1 MLREPRA
8 VLFDLD
14 DTLHA
19 RRRFVMSGLR
29 AAAEYVATEFAVEPA
44 QAVGIL
50 ARAVRHDAGHELQR
64 LQAALGLPADVVA
77 TLVTLVRQ
85 HTPAIRLTR
94 EALETLAGLRR
105 AWRLGVVTNGL
116 ADVQAR
122 KVAALGLEPL
132 VDTIVYAT
140 ADGQPGKPAA
150 GPFLDA
156 CRRLAVEP
164 SRAVFVGDDLV
175 ADVEGASAVGM
186 KTIWLA
192 PRRLRGAGGPHAD
205 ITVHALADVPSAAR
219 RLLPSWWSP
228 YAA

>member
-1 MLREPRA
+1 MQRDPRA

-19 RRRFVMSGLR
+19 RRRFVVSGLR
-29 AAAEYVATEFAVEPA
+29 AAADYLANEFAVEPG

-50 ARAVRHDAGHELQR
+50 ARAMRHDPGHELQR
-64 LQAALGLPADVVA
+64 LQAAFDLPADVVA
-77 TLVTLVRQ
+77 TLVTVVRQ
-85 HTPAIRLTR
+85 HAPAIRLTR
-94 EALETLAGLRR
+94 AARQTLTALRR

-122 KVAALGLEPL
+122 KVAALGLERL

-140 ADGQPGKPAA
+140 ADGQAGKPAA
-150 GPFLDA
+150 RPFLDA
-156 CRRLAVEP
+156 CRRLEVEP
-164 SRAVFVGDDLV
+164 SRAIFVGDDLA
-175 ADVEGASAVGM
+175 ADVEGASAVGL

-205 ITVHALADVPSAAR
+205 ITVHALTDVPSAAR